1 MTISDHSSGQQEH
14 RHSLGVIQLCAGMLI
29 IPFLDVFAKLLGM
42 AHGPLEVTFW
52 RFLMQTVLMLPFVVV
67 LRLWRVPAGTAL
79 LQAGRGLMLALATIF
94 FFAALQHLP
103 MAEAIA
109 IFFVQPVIL
118 TVLSALL
125 LGERLRIRRIMAI
138 LVGLA
143 GTLIILQPSL
153 VIFGWP
159 AALPLASAA
168 SMAIYMVMTR
178 QLSSTVHPYQMQFM
192 GSVASMMVLALLLAV
207 SAALGFSDSIIVMPT
222 MVEISWIIGMGVA
235 ATLGHAFIVW
245 AAVNAPTNLLAPFQY
260 VEIIGASL
268 LGYLVFGDVPAP
280 STIAGVGIIVA
291 SGLYLFHRERQ
302 RPLGATGQP
311 QETG

>member
-1 MTISDHSSGQQEH
+1 MTVSNQVSVSQEN
-14 RHSLGVIQLCAGMLI
+14 RHSLGVVQLCAGMLI

-52 RFLMQTVLMLPFVVV
+52 RFLMQTLLMLPFVVAV
-67 LRLWRVPAGTAL
+67 RLWRIPAGTAL
-79 LQAGRGLMLALATIF
+79 LQAGRGLMLALATVF

-125 LGERLRIRRIMAI
+125 LGERLRIRRIIAI

-143 GTLIILQPSL
+143 GTMIILQPSL
-153 VIFGWP
+153 VVFGWP
-159 AALPLASAA
+159 AALPLASAV
-168 SMAIYMVMTR
+168 SMALYMVMTR
-178 QLSSTVHPYQMQFM
+178 RLSSAVHPYQMQFM
-192 GSVASMMVLALLLAV
+192 GSVASMLVLALLLVA
-207 SAALGFSDSIIVMPT
+207 SAALGFNDTIMTPPT

-280 STIAGVGIIVA
+280 STIVGVGIIVA

-302 RPLGATGQP
+302 RPVGATDQSP
-311 QETG
+311 ETG